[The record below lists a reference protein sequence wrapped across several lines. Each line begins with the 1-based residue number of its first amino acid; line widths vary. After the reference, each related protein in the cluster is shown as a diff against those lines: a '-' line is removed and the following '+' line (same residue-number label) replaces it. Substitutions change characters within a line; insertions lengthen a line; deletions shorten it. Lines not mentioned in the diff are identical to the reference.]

1 MSASTNQLIT
11 AALLLTLSPII
22 TANTPAITVVHH
34 AAIYTLNDAQPTA
47 EAFAYRD
54 DGKIIAVGSNEQLL
68 GEHEGNAR
76 LIDAKGAMVLPGF
89 QDTHVHVPEAGINES
104 LCLLPADEYLA
115 VYEDLI
121 ADCAAEQADDD
132 WVRGAGVSL
141 FNFRDSTELP
151 IELLDRAVPDRPA
164 LILDDL
170 GHAVWANSLALEKA
184 GITADA
190 SNPQSGVL
198 HRDHEGRLTGLLL
211 EDAQQLVRNAA
222 ATTGE
227 SNDEGLQIA
236 LEILASHGVTGISD
250 AGGYW
255 QQEHHLAWQRA
266 AADNSLS
273 VRAANSLYLYP
284 ALNYEQQLK
293 TFKQLYSNDRD
304 SLLKFNTAKIYI
316 DGILDLGTALMV
328 EPYDNPIDADY
339 PNGFRYFERETLK
352 RYVQDLHDIGY
363 KMHFHVIGDAA
374 VREALDAI
382 EAIDDSA
389 ENIAARGHRTTHT
402 YLVHPQD
409 LSRFATLGVI
419 ADLQVG
425 EDSTNVDYHADL
437 AEIIG
442 DRAYDLLPVPALIQA
457 GATVSLSSDW
467 DADPLSPLGIIERSL
482 TRESNAIESLE
493 TAIKLVTLN
502 AAAALSQNRQT
513 GSITVGKFADYV
525 VLKSNLFEIRRDRIS
540 EVKVL
545 KTVVNGKTVYSAE
558 NE

>member
-11 AALLLTLSPII
+11 AALLLTLSPVI

-54 DGKIIAVGSNEQLL
+54 DGKIIAVGSNERLL
-68 GEHEGNAR
+68 SEYEDNAT
-76 LIDAKGAMVLPGF
+76 LIDTKGAMVLPGF

-104 LCLLPADEYLA
+104 LCLLPADEPLA
-115 VYEDLI
+115 AYEDLI
-121 ADCAAEQADDD
+121 ADCAVKQADDD

-141 FNFRDSTELP
+141 FSFRGSAELP

-170 GHAVWANSLALEKA
+170 GHAVWVNSLALEKA
-184 GITADA
+184 GITTDTT
-190 SNPQSGVL
+190 NPQGGAL
-198 HRDHEGRLTGLLL
+198 HRDHENRLTGLLL

-227 SNDEGLQIA
+227 SNYQGLQAA
-236 LEILASHGVTGISD
+236 LRQLATHGVTGISD

-266 AADNSLS
+266 AVDGTLT

-284 ALNYEQQLK
+284 ALNYEQQLE
-293 TFKQLYSNDRD
+293 TFKQLYSNDSD

-316 DGILDLGTALMV
+316 DGILDLGTALMI
-328 EPYDNPIDADY
+328 EPYDYPIDANY

-382 EAIDDSA
+382 EAIDDSP

-409 LSRFATLGVI
+409 LSMFAELGVI

-437 AEIIG
+437 SEIIG

-457 GATVSLSSDW
+457 GVTVSLSSDW

-482 TRESNAIESLE
+482 TRKSNAIDSLE

-502 AAAALSQNRQT
+502 AAVALSQNRQT
-513 GSITVGKFADYV
+513 GTIEVGKLADFV
-525 VLKSNLFEIRRDRIS
+525 MLEENIFEIDINRIS
-540 EVKVL
+540 EVAVL
-545 KTVVNGKTVYSAE
+545 ATIVNGKTVYRAAL
-558 NE
+558 